1 MSAAVDEAAAA
12 LAYATLNDPT
22 QPPPPFAPER
32 HAAYLKRVAADAG
45 AATYGMQRPS
55 DDPEDDRIRAEL
67 AEAKR
72 KAALR
77 LPRAPLAERDALL
90 RKRVPP
96 DVDLLVRARNK
107 ILEGA
112 PVLLRYAV

>member
-1 MSAAVDEAAAA
+1 MVVE
-12 LAYATLNDPT
+12 
-22 QPPPPFAPER
+22 
-32 HAAYLKRVAADAG
+32 ADAG